1 MPTLKKRVW
10 GNRIEAVSLEEYED
24 VLRDEEVEHL
34 FNYFKRVKKIYLSTI
49 VIIIVLFAVFI
60 FAYGLDL
67 YKQPFIL
74 GIFLIIIVVL
84 YLLSMVLLM
93 NFRKK
98 VRRLKGKL

>member
-1 MPTLKKRVW
+1 M
-10 GNRIEAVSLEEYED
+10 EEDED

-49 VIIIVLFAVFI
+49 VIIVVLFAVFI

-74 GIFLIIIVVL
+74 GLFLIIIVVL

>member
-1 MPTLKKRVW
+1 MPAMSKRARKI
-10 GNRIEAVSLEEYED
+10 RIEAVSLDENEYL
-24 VLRDEEVEHL
+24 LRDAEVEHL
-34 FNYFKRVKKIYLSTI
+34 FNYFKRVKRIYLATI